1 MAALWAASDS
11 SMGSEE
17 AGEEDGDPLSQ
28 KSAGSA
34 SSYYSGPT
42 QQMGE
47 DKPDDA
53 ELADRVFVCS
63 EPRMRLHSL
72 SLAKSWGG
80 VGPLAR
86 NTTFESFERS
96 TVPVEWLFNEC
107 CSTLR

>member
-1 MAALWAASDS
+1 MGLHEGEGAVQHRGGAHEAARALEKEACDTVAGAKDPELAALWAASDS
-11 SMGSEE
+11 PKGSEE

-53 ELADRVFVCS
+53 E
-63 EPRMRLHSL
+63 
-72 SLAKSWGG
+72 
-80 VGPLAR
+80 
-86 NTTFESFERS
+86 ERQG
-96 TVPVEWLFNEC
+96 
-107 CSTLR
+107 